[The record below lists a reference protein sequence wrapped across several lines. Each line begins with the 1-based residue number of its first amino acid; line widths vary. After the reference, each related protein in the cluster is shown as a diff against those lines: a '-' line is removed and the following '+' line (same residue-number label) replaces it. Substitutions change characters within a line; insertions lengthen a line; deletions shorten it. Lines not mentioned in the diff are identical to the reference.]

1 MKKKIAIVAMAMA
14 VVFALAACQST
25 DVVAKVSVTSFES
38 VVNKL
43 GDKVAADEKY
53 NAWALTSPAGD
64 RFLYSKDFSG
74 NQDTMIEIDA
84 TPFVNAGLDASKLPS
99 EIYTFEQ
106 ATNRLLIKG
115 DLGSNKL
122 GDANSALDTF
132 KQIVKNNR
140 ESIGYHQKLDHY
152 GIAMGNGNMFEWAK
166 DMSTNDK
173 DIVFVLN
180 PQPFIDAGVDTTK
193 LTDWVF
199 AEVPVMDEN
208 NKEILV
214 EKFLRPFELSK

>member
-43 GDKVAADEKY
+43 GDKVAADEQY

-74 NQDTMIEIDA
+74 NQDTMIELDA
-84 TPFVNAGLDASKLPS
+84 TPFVNAGLDAGKLPS
-99 EIYTFEQ
+99 DIYTFDQ
-106 ATNRLLIKG
+106 ASNKLLIKG

-122 GDANSALDTF
+122 DDANSALDTF

-140 ESIGYHQKLDHY
+140 ESIGYHAKLDHY